1 MSRTCEITGAGA
13 SVGYNI
19 SHSKRSTK
27 RKVLPNLQ
35 SKRLVNPA
43 TGKVIRVKLSTSAL
57 KTLAKWQKAGRVYD
71 LKKLTQN

>member
-13 SVGYNI
+13 SIGYNI
-19 SHSKRSTK
+19 SHSKRATK

-43 TGKVIRVKLSTSAL
+43 TGKVMRVKLSTSAL

-71 LKKLTQN
+71 LKKLLQN